1 MMGISGAV
9 YAASWAITGVAT
21 ALMNYFNPRIP
32 SFSAAGLMLI
42 AFLYL
47 IKNHKRLQVS

>member
-21 ALMNYFNPRIP
+21 SLMNYFNPHIP
-32 SFSAAGLMLI
+32 IFISAGLMLG
-42 AFLYL
+42 AFFVF
-47 IKNHKRLQVS
+47 NEKR